1 MDFTSQIKK
10 RPQCQTIDI
19 TDASSVL
26 SQAVNLT
33 NTQSNQLIYDIA
45 TQRKLTNDISTSLV
59 KLSCT
64 NGVDT
69 IANGYYG
76 IEIIELCHIVLTISS
91 SCRVFLGN

>member
-1 MDFTSQIKK
+1 MQWILLSKQRK

-33 NTQSNQLIYDIA
+33 TRQSNQLIYDIA

-59 KLSCT
+59 KWS
-64 NGVDT
+64 
-69 IANGYYG
+69 
-76 IEIIELCHIVLTISS
+76 
-91 SCRVFLGN
+91 